1 MPPSLRLVQPRRH
14 SLHLTHSP
22 EFLAR
27 HRRRMAA
34 CAGMMSYAIT
44 HGIDAA
50 QFIQADFLRTVR
62 NAVVG
67 FLLIVFLLGALVGFF
82 IGRAFGKRR

>member
-1 MPPSLRLVQPRRH
+1 
-14 SLHLTHSP
+14 
-22 EFLAR
+22 
-27 HRRRMAA
+27 
-34 CAGMMSYAIT
+34 MMIYALT

-50 QFIQADFLRTVR
+50 QFVQADFLRTVR

-82 IGRAFGKRR
+82 IGRAFGRRR